1 MKRHIMLIS
10 AFSFLMLAPGIQ
22 HQIYGEDAN
31 SPAVVNS
38 NVVVNDDNLED
49 TIENA
54 IESDMALAKA
64 ADDVD
69 VDVDNGVVTLSGDVA
84 SDQIKSAVEAKVKNM
99 VGVKQVVNNIQV
111 KS

>member
-1 MKRHIMLIS
+1 
-10 AFSFLMLAPGIQ
+10 
-22 HQIYGEDAN
+22 
-31 SPAVVNS
+31 
-38 NVVVNDDNLED
+38 
-49 TIENA
+49 
-54 IESDMALAKA
+54 MALAKA